1 MDTSWPEESYGGIST
16 ENRLRAARDRAALPT
31 APRAARGPDID
42 STKIPDG
49 PPFTAFLGNLSYDV
63 DKDDILEFFGNKKV
77 LWRSMSNTRDSF
89 SSGYPNT
96 EKRVKNMARSGVV
109 LTRFEVFGQ
118 PTKHALLCLIYLLSR
133 KQKLRSKR

>member
-1 MDTSWPEESYGGIST
+1 MINDYVIFILPVDTSWPEESYGGIST

-63 DKDDILEFFGNKKV
+63 DKDDILEFFGNNKV
-77 LWRSMSNTRDSF
+77 LSQLYMIWRPWKGNLFSLKGHGQLQGHAGLDTSF
-89 SSGYPNT
+89 
-96 EKRVKNMARSGVV
+96 
-109 LTRFEVFGQ
+109 LTLR
-118 PTKHALLCLIYLLSR
+118 LILI
-133 KQKLRSKR
+133 